1 MMQLGEAAL
10 SRSEYPL
17 RETEEG
23 EALRMFRAM
32 NDNDRCEDADLVP
45 VVHYLRGCRAL
56 EIPEEWRAVLP
67 TRL

>member
-1 MMQLGEAAL
+1 MGKAAL

-17 RETEEG
+17 HESKEG
-23 EALRMFRAM
+23 EAIQMFRAM
-32 NDNDRCEDADLVP
+32 SDTDGCEDADLAP